1 MSALINSL
9 LGASAQAVSFTL
21 QHLSTDNAA
30 RVLQVVSV
38 SGSDTHTVQIKLTPT
53 EGDDGAVLVLVD
65 GETTID
71 TQISFDWLEDDVGVD
86 IDGRFCELDFG
97 AFSLVISG
105 DDGIEI
111 EMYDENGEQVDT
123 GRNDNAFAQQLS
135 RMLS

>member
-1 MSALINSL
+1 MSALIDSL
-9 LGASAQAVSFTL
+9 LGTSGQAVTFTL

-38 SGSDTHTVQIKLTPT
+38 SGSDTHTVQIKLTPAVD
-53 EGDDGAVLVLVD
+53 GDGSVLVLVD
-65 GETTID
+65 GEAEID
-71 TQISFDWLEDDVGVD
+71 TRLSFDWLEDDVGVD

-105 DDGIEI
+105 DDSIEI
-111 EMYDENGEQVDT
+111 DMYDENGEQVDT
-123 GRNDNAFAQQLS
+123 GRNDTAFAQQLS

>member
-1 MSALINSL
+1 MSALIDSL
-9 LGASAQAVSFTL
+9 LGTSGQAVTFTL

-38 SGSDTHTVQIKLTPT
+38 SGSDTHTVQIKLTPAVD
-53 EGDDGAVLVLVD
+53 GDGSVLVLVD
-65 GETTID
+65 GEAEID
-71 TQISFDWLEDDVGVD
+71 TRLSFDWLEDDVGVD

-105 DDGIEI
+105 ADGIEI
-111 EMYDENGEQVDT
+111 DMYDENGEQVDT
-123 GRNDNAFAQQLS
+123 GRNNTAFAQQLS

>member
-1 MSALINSL
+1 MSALIDSL
-9 LGASAQAVSFTL
+9 LSTSAQAVSFTL
-21 QHLSTDNAA
+21 QHLSSDNAA
-30 RVLQVVSV
+30 RVLQVVIA
-38 SGSDTHTVQIKLTPT
+38 SGSDTHTVQIKLTPA
-53 EGDDGAVLVLVD
+53 EGDEGSVLVLVD
-65 GETTID
+65 GDTEIN

-111 EMYDENGEQVDT
+111 DMYDENGEQVDT
-123 GRNDNAFAQQLS
+123 GRNDTAFAQQLS